1 MTANGELNTVLMA
14 LAERIDEFEQS
25 SLASSKMSPSAKVT
39 PSLQFSI
46 RGMPPLEQIRQL
58 REKLN
63 LLFSTL
69 PTSTQSG
76 ANSDALRAQNEELT
90 RRLEQ
95 QQATHVL
102 ETEAIRRQMAQE
114 SAAEAERREREHT
127 DALARAEVVRAA
139 QASVITVAEQAAAE
153 ARRRDEEQT
162 TALAAARLV
171 QEAQATQIEEARQAA
186 EAAAEAAAAAQEA
199 LTQQLT
205 AQQARTQEAETASQN
220 ALERATAAEREK
232 TTKAASNNAQFLQQL
247 GEFRQASEAQLAELQ
262 RELTAAQ
269 REREETRQQLEAQ
282 RLEHEEARAQATS
295 DAAAVR
301 ETHEAQLRAQLEA
314 IKDNRTASE
323 EAVAAQEAAI
333 EKLRGDIA
341 RLKENVATSEAGE
354 EQASARALA
363 AEGRLDAAEAAATA
377 SQERQ
382 ATSEITITR
391 LQRELAAA
399 TAQLAT
405 VAENHARE
413 MANATTGRNSNKT
426 AALKALE
433 DTNAAHRQQVAALEA
448 RATDIQQSLDA
459 ERAAT
464 EAARQAAQEVQD
476 ALAQANERHAQQ
488 LTVIEQSDRGR
499 LEAVRTALAKDAD
512 IARLQEELKE
522 ARTAC
527 EPGLDAKETRR
538 LLVKE
543 MLELWETKLKPWNL
557 AIRPDDLSYPKLPR
571 EDTARK
577 VKTFADRLRVVSP
590 LTARRHEGS
599 EPAVVHSLADETRT
613 GLRLSLKELFEIY
626 DATLKIFYRRDEG
639 AAAAAAVGGS
649 GAPVSRL
656 AGGRLDQGGSSR
668 SPFAAGTSFRRNRKS
683 RRSTRKTRR

>member
-25 SLASSKMSPSAKVT
+25 YLASSKMSPSAKVT

-46 RGMPPLEQIRQL
+46 RGMPPLDQIRQL

-76 ANSDALRAQNEELT
+76 ANSDALRAQNEALT

-186 EAAAEAAAAAQEA
+186 EAAAEEAAAAQEA

-341 RLKENVATSEAGE
+341 TLKENVATSEAGE

-433 DTNAAHRQQVAALEA
+433 DTNAAHRQQVAALQA

-464 EAARQAAQEVQD
+464 EAARQAAQGVQD
-476 ALAQANERHAQQ
+476 ELAQANERHAQQ
-488 LTVIEQSDRGR
+488 LTVIEQSGRGR
-499 LEAVRTALAKDAD
+499 MEAVRAAQAKDAD
-512 IARLQEELKE
+512 IARLQEELKG
-522 ARTAC
+522 AQTAC
-527 EPGLDAKETRR
+527 KPGYDAEETRR

-543 MLELWETKLKPWNL
+543 MLELWETKLKPQNL
-557 AIRPDDLSYPKLPR
+557 ATGAPASEFPQLPKETIAP
-571 EDTARK
+571 K
-577 VKTFADRLRVVSP
+577 VRAFANRLRVLSP

-613 GLRLSLKELFEIY
+613 GLLLSLKELFEIY
-626 DATLKIFYRRDEG
+626 DATLKTFYRRDEG
-639 AAAAAAVGGS
+639 AAAAAVGGS

>member
-25 SLASSKMSPSAKVT
+25 YLASSKMSPSAKVT

-46 RGMPPLEQIRQL
+46 RGMPPLDQIRQL

-127 DALARAEVVRAA
+127 DALARAELVRAS

-171 QEAQATQIEEARQAA
+171 QEAQATQIEEARQ
-186 EAAAEAAAAAQEA
+186 AAEAAAAAQEA

-247 GEFRQASEAQLAELQ
+247 GEFQQASDAQLAELQ
-262 RELTAAQ
+262 QQLTAAQ

-341 RLKENVATSEAGE
+341 TLKENVAISEARE

-363 AEGRLDAAEAAATA
+363 AEGRLAAAEAAATA

-382 ATSEITITR
+382 ATSESTITR
-391 LQRELAAA
+391 LQSELAAA

-433 DTNAAHRQQVAALEA
+433 DTNAAHRQQVAALQA

-464 EAARQAAQEVQD
+464 EAARQAAQGVQD
-476 ALAQANERHAQQ
+476 ELAQANERHAQQ
-488 LTVIEQSDRGR
+488 LTVIEQSGRGR
-499 LEAVRTALAKDAD
+499 MEAVRAAQAKDAD
-512 IARLQEELKE
+512 IARLQEELKG
-522 ARTAC
+522 AQTAC
-527 EPGLDAKETRR
+527 KPGYDAEETRR

-543 MLELWETKLKPWNL
+543 MLELWETKLKPQNL
-557 AIRPDDLSYPKLPR
+557 ATGAPASEFPQLPKETIAP
-571 EDTARK
+571 K
-577 VKTFADRLRVVSP
+577 VRAFANRLRVLSP

-599 EPAVVHSLADETRT
+599 EPTVVHSLADETRT
-613 GLRLSLKELFEIY
+613 GLLLSLKELFEIY

-639 AAAAAAVGGS
+639 ATAAAAVGGS